1 MKTGYRV
8 AGLAAMALAAL
19 WVAGCEDEDS
29 PDTNGVD
36 AYFEAH
42 PYVSD
47 PRSSPANQDVTITPA
62 AVALTNAGQK
72 VVFTVQGG
80 KGSWTWDVAIPARGT
95 IVPTTQ
101 TSQGVYTATTVGP
114 NSVIVYDRYGHAA
127 IATISG
133 EATSSASALSAQ
145 AAPTTLSVDGGKSVL
160 TASGGTPP
168 YAWSVVDVALGN
180 VDAASGSSVVYTR
193 YSAGDN
199 AVRVTD
205 SAGDTVNVVIAQP

>member
-1 MKTGYRV
+1 MKTAYRV
-8 AGLAAMALAAL
+8 AGMVAMALAAL

-29 PDTNGVD
+29 PETNGLD
-36 AYFEAH
+36 SYFEAH

-47 PRSSPANQDVTITPA
+47 PRSPEATRDVTITPA
-62 AVALTNAGQK
+62 AVAMTNAGQK

-80 KGSWTWDVAIPARGT
+80 KGSWTWDVAIPSRGT
-95 IVPTTQ
+95 VVPTTQ
-101 TSQGVYTATTVGP
+101 TSQGVYTATVVGP

-127 IATISG
+127 VATISG
-133 EATSSASALSAQ
+133 EEASSATALSAQ
-145 AAPTTLSVDGGKSVL
+145 AAPTSLSVDGGKSVL

-168 YAWSVVDVALGN
+168 YTWTVTDVALGN

-199 AVRVTD
+199 AARVTD
-205 SAGDTVNVVIAQP
+205 DAGDSVNVVIAQP